1 MNITRLT
8 LSVTMLLSVASIVA
22 HNEATFCPDSC
33 DLSAAAATPETTK
46 VGSID
51 EILETATQD
60 FLLTDLEVV
69 QLRKHLEAD
78 INADVAVIVS
88 EIRTAQADAEAVE
101 KTAEVAKDM
110 I

>member
-8 LSVTMLLSVASIVA
+8 LSITMLLSVASIVA
-22 HNEATFCPDSC
+22 HTEATSCPHSC
-33 DLSAAAATPETTK
+33 DHSAAASTETTK

-60 FLLTDLEVV
+60 FSLTDVEVV

-78 INADVAVIVS
+78 INADIAVIVS
-88 EIRTAQADAEAVE
+88 EIRTAQADAQAVE